1 MVNSTNNLYLYTE
14 GGINRVFIRSQTT
27 AGDIT
32 LTASATG
39 LTSATAKVTS
49 TAVNV
54 VDGLL
59 AK

>member
-14 GGINRVFIRSQTT
+14 GGINRVFIRSQMT

-32 LTASATG
+32 LTATSPG
-39 LTSATAKVTS
+39 LTSATKTVTS
-49 TAVNV
+49 IAVNP

-59 AK
+59 PQ